1 MGATGLDVEAL
12 VDEETAVPLTSTG
25 GQTVAGFVLGML
37 NVQRNLHGIFFIGSS
52 MIKPILSGEM
62 I

>member
-12 VDEETAVPLTSTG
+12 VDEETAVALTSTG

-37 NVQRNLHGIFFIGSS
+37 NVQRIFIYMVYFS
-52 MIKPILSGEM
+52 
-62 I
+62 